1 MPVVINEF
9 EVVPAAEPNPTAAQT
24 ANQPEPAKP
33 PQLSDYET
41 EKLLDRRL
49 ERSLRIHAH

>member
-9 EVVPAAEPNPTAAQT
+9 EVVPAAEPNQTAAPNQ
-24 ANQPEPAKP
+24 NQPEPAKP

-49 ERSLRIHAH
+49 ERSVRVSAH